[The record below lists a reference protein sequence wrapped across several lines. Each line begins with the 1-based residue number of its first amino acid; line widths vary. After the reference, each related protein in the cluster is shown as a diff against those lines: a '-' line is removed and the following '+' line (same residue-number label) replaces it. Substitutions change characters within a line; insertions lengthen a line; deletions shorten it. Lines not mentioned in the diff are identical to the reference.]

1 MDTLMSKGLSVY
13 QQAILLKIREKGALN
28 IVEICNIV
36 LTVRALK
43 KDPSFKPSI
52 LSRIDSL
59 EELDNYAQGMYRM
72 MRSLERRGLVARLL
86 RRRPAVWFHV
96 SWHNGVPKLEHG

>member
-13 QQAILLKIREKGALN
+13 QQANLRRIRERGSLN
-28 IVEICNIV
+28 IIEVCNLV

-52 LSRIDSL
+52 WSRVDSL
-59 EELDNYAQGMYRM
+59 EELDNNAQGMYRM
-72 MRSLERRGLVARLL
+72 MRSLEKRD
-86 RRRPAVWFHV
+86 
-96 SWHNGVPKLEHG
+96 